1 MSAKCKTEFS
11 ISEAVG
17 RGRIMSVMDDTM
29 TKAAKY
35 DKLMAELKA
44 KLECPVCLAVPTEG
58 QMLACPRGHLVCGSC
73 RVKMT
78 AKRQEDCPVC
88 RELMGNNKSLLAMVV
103 IENMEHECTNK
114 GCKEKLPYKEVTK
127 HTEELC
133 RCRLIICPDE
143 DCTEFL
149 PLSSFNEHAKMCFG
163 LDIVT
168 KGNLDFDLEKG
179 EYENGNA
186 SWKTQIFHM
195 RNETFALCLS
205 LQNNKFYLETLM
217 LAERDKSDRFMTS
230 VSILNPKS
238 EPSYTWQINPT
249 PMGPTDIQESI
260 IVVHKTSLAKVFKTN
275 QDLFEFAIS
284 FKVSE
289 KRSIEAV
296 N

>member
-1 MSAKCKTEFS
+1 M
-11 ISEAVG
+11 
-17 RGRIMSVMDDTM
+17 
-29 TKAAKY
+29 
-35 DKLMAELKA
+35 
-44 KLECPVCLAVPTEG
+44 
-58 QMLACPRGHLVCGSC
+58 
-73 RVKMT
+73 
-78 AKRQEDCPVC
+78 
-88 RELMGNNKSLLAMVV
+88 
-103 IENMEHECTNK
+103 
-114 GCKEKLPYKEVTK
+114 
-127 HTEELC
+127 
-133 RCRLIICPDE
+133 
-143 DCTEFL
+143 
-149 PLSSFNEHAKMCFG
+149 
-163 LDIVT
+163 T
-168 KGNLDFDLEKG
+168 KGNHDFDLEKG

-195 RNETFALCLS
+195 RNETFALRLS